1 MDRPEPPHRAADAAD
16 AAAAMAAVPR
26 SDFLP
31 RSQRRYAAV
40 DLPLPIG
47 ARQTCSQP
55 STVRTMLDQ
64 LDVRPGSHVLDVGA
78 GSGWTTA
85 LLAWLVGPGGTV
97 VGVELEPSLAQ
108 WGGHHVAAAGM
119 PWARVEQAVP
129 GRLGWPQEAPYDR
142 ILVSAAA
149 DTVPAELERQL
160 TGGGVMVLPVSG
172 RLLRLRAPAPGAP
185 REVVR
190 LGPYLFVPLR

>member
-1 MDRPEPPHRAADAAD
+1 VNPPEPPRGAAD

-31 RSQRRYAAV
+31 RSQRRYAAL
-40 DLPLPIG
+40 DLALPIA

-55 STVRTMLDQ
+55 STVRTMLDH
-64 LDVRPGSHVLDVGA
+64 LDVRPGHRVLDVGA

-97 VGVELEPSLAQ
+97 LGVELEPSLAR
-108 WGGHHVAAAGM
+108 WGGRNVAAAGM

-129 GRLGWPQEAPYDR
+129 GVLGRPQEAPYDR
-142 ILVSAAA
+142 ILVSAEAH
-149 DTVPAELERQL
+149 TVPAELERQL
-160 TGGGVMVLPVSG
+160 TEGGVMVLPVSG
-172 RLLRLRAPAPGAP
+172 RLLRLRAPSPGVP
-185 REVVR
+185 REVLG